1 MSYQPLMMEP
11 DSISEV
17 TEQTGFNPAVV
28 AEQISK
34 NIALDIGSKWR
45 DFAATRRAEKH
56 KIDSHRKGP
65 APIEEADGMKK
76 SVAKATYGTLDS
88 DVEDLEF
95 EELRKDGGYVQDTA
109 NPYNKVRQK
118 TNSKG
123 DSLASCRA
131 LIVYFSKLAKSR
143 DDNEI
148 IDLNFV
154 DSLLQN
160 GADINFS
167 DKHGQ
172 TVMHEI
178 SRGWHTDVA
187 RFAIQHGANV
197 NKADFHGR
205 TPLHLAAAVD
215 YDDMVEFLVQ
225 NGGMSFK
232 FVWKF
237 FLKRLLKIV

>member
-1 MSYQPLMMEP
+1 MEP
-11 DSISEV
+11 DSVSEV
-17 TEQTGFNPAVV
+17 TEQGMFNPADLV
-28 AEQISK
+28 ADQISK
-34 NIALDIGSKWR
+34 SIALDIGSKWR
-45 DFAATRRAEKH
+45 DFCTTRRAEKH

-65 APIEEADGMKK
+65 APIDEAEGMKK

-95 EELRKDGGYVQDTA
+95 EDLRQNGAMQQENV

-123 DSLASCRA
+123 ESLASCRA

-143 DDNEI
+143 DDNET

-160 GADINFS
+160 GADVNFP

-172 TVMHEI
+172 TIMHEI
-178 SRGWHTDVA
+178 SRGWHIDVA
-187 RFAIQHGANV
+187 KFAIQHGADI
-197 NKADFHGR
+197 NKSDFHGR
-205 TPLHLAAAVD
+205 TPLHLAGAVD
-215 YDDMVEFLVQ
+215 YDDMVEFLVC
-225 NGGMSFK
+225 NGGKLFPIYTFLFNFHSF
-232 FVWKF
+232 FHI
-237 FLKRLLKIV
+237 L

>member
-1 MSYQPLMMEP
+1 MAYQPLPLDSTMEP
-11 DSISEV
+11 DSISEF
-17 TEQTGFNPAVV
+17 TDQNTSRMPAFNPIAD
-28 AEQISK
+28 EDPMSSK
-34 NIALDIGSKWR
+34 AMDFDIDSKWK
-45 DFAATRRAEKH
+45 DFNSTRRSEKN

-65 APIEEADGMKK
+65 APIDEAEGVKK

-88 DVEDLEF
+88 DVEELEF
-95 EELRKDGGYVQDTA
+95 DDVNTGEKD
-109 NPYNKVRQK
+109 PYNKVKLK

-131 LIVYFSKLAKSR
+131 LIIYFSKLAKSK
-143 DDNEI
+143 DDNET

-154 DSLLQN
+154 DSLLQS
-160 GADINFS
+160 GADINFA

-197 NKADFHGR
+197 NKADCKGR
-205 TPLHLAAAVD
+205 TPLHLAGAVD
-215 YDDMVEFLVQ
+215 YDDMVEFLVH
-225 NGGMSFK
+225 NGGIILFSLFIT
-232 FVWKF
+232 WPQ
-237 FLKRLLKIV
+237 L